1 VWEPCGGGVVR
12 VVVMKIISFNIRG
25 LGATEKR
32 TEIRRLVSERKST
45 VLCIQE
51 SKLEVVDEFLCRS
64 L

>member
-1 VWEPCGGGVVR
+1 MWEPCGGGVVR